1 MLLICLTYLM
11 TTTTN
16 DEFNFLPLS
25 FLGYMSINMTPSQ
38 CIQVVRGS
46 WCSGESKSICASFT
60 LYAIYN
66 RILFVYRLCEVHRP
80 GLPKKSEMCKMVTRE
95 KSQTRQTPL
104 HTTRQKKHEKGKI

>member
-1 MLLICLTYLM
+1 M

-25 FLGYMSINMTPSQ
+25 FLGYMSINMTPSK

-66 RILFVYRLCEVHRP
+66 RVLFVYRLCEVHRP

-104 HTTRQKKHEKGKI
+104 HTTRQKKHEK